1 MLRSMTAYGRAALA
15 VPLGHFVVELSS
27 VNRRHLEIICHCPPE
42 LLSFDVDLKKWIAA
56 AVSRGAIN
64 VKLFVQL
71 TKSSVVTLKPN
82 LVLARQLK
90 DAWDAISQDLELPKE
105 NGFKLEM
112 LADVEQIILQES
124 DVSIKEELRDVLHQL
139 FHQALEHLIIMKDVE
154 GMALWD
160 DISEHL
166 EIIQTV
172 IKEIEIIAPE
182 TVKRLH
188 NKLRERLEEVVPG
201 CMENEERI
209 LREICIYAEKA
220 DISEELA
227 RLKSHL
233 DQFRDLIDDTEVRVG
248 KTLDFIVQE
257 MNREINTIGSKSS
270 ELKISQH
277 VITVKTELDRIREQI
292 QNVE

>member
-1 MLRSMTAYGRAALA
+1 MTAYGRAALA
-15 VPLGHFVVELSS
+15 VPLGHFAVELSS
-27 VNRRHLEIICHCPPE
+27 VNRRHLEINCHCPPE
-42 LLSFDVDLKKWIAA
+42 LLSFDVDFKKWIAA

-64 VKLFVQL
+64 VKLSLQL

-90 DAWDAISQDLELPKE
+90 DAWDAISLDLELPKE

-112 LADVEQIILQES
+112 IADVEQIILQES
-124 DVSIKEELRDVLHQL
+124 DVGIREELRNVLHQL
-139 FHQALEHLIIMKDVE
+139 FHQALEQLVIMKDVE

-160 DISEHL
+160 DISERL
-166 EIIQTV
+166 EIIHDV
-172 IKEIEIIAPE
+172 IKEIELIAPE

-201 CMENEERI
+201 VMENEERI

-233 DQFRDLIDDTEVRVG
+233 DQFRNLIDDTEVRVG
-248 KTLDFIVQE
+248 KTLDFLVQE
-257 MNREINTIGSKSS
+257 MNREMNTIGSKSS

-277 VITVKTELDRIREQI
+277 VIAAKTELERIREQI